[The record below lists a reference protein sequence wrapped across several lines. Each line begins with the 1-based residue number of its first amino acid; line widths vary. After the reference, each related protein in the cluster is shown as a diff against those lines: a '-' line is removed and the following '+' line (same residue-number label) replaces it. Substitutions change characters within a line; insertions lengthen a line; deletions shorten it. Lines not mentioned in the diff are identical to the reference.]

1 MRGSRNKIET
11 EEEREKKTEKRSPS
25 LFLFLVSFP
34 LITTSI
40 SPQMSPQDRSYRV
53 PERDDRRSG
62 LDRTHGEVGPQY
74 VVTSFPYMAESEG
87 KHYLYK

>member
-11 EEEREKKTEKRSPS
+11 EEERERENPEKRSPS

-34 LITTSI
+34 LITASLTA
-40 SPQMSPQDRSYRV
+40 QMSPQDRSYRV

-62 LDRTHGEVGPQY
+62 LDRTHGEVGPQ
-74 VVTSFPYMAESEG
+74 
-87 KHYLYK
+87 